1 LTLEQAPRYVAGAV
15 RLCGR
20 EVPRFAVVRGGRA
33 MKKLGIV
40 LALLAAVV
48 ILLPSPAL
56 AQVKGLYWT
65 TSGFFGPFPIT
76 DLIPSVPKEKA
87 REVTIPVSM
96 WVIDHPKGL
105 VVFDTGNNV
114 AISDG
119 GCKQHWAPGNCDGLK
134 PSQKRDDVIDRQLQK
149 LGYSADKVKAVVTSH
164 AHLDHIGN
172 IKMFPKAV
180 HVIQKK
186 ELYQAWWPEKFQR
199 AGGVFVMGDFDGP
212 ARDFTY
218 LELDGDYDLFGD
230 GSVMVLSTPGHT
242 LGHQSMKVKLASGQ
256 TILMSQDA
264 IWMQENLDGYPAG
277 LNYSV
282 KDYTNSVNRLKMMRD
297 LENADLFFAHDQDQY
312 KAKGGRWYK

>member
-1 LTLEQAPRYVAGAV
+1 
-15 RLCGR
+15 
-20 EVPRFAVVRGGRA
+20 

-40 LALLAAVV
+40 VALLAVV
-48 ILLPSPAL
+48 LTLPSPAL
-56 AQVKGLYWT
+56 AQVKQLYWT

-87 REVTIPVSM
+87 RDVTIPVSM

-105 VVFDTGNNV
+105 VIFDTGNNV

-119 GCKQHWAPGNCDGLK
+119 GCKQHWVPGNCEGLK

-172 IKMFPKAV
+172 IKMFPNAV

-199 AGGVFVMGDFDGP
+199 AGGVFVVKDFDGE
-212 ARDFTY
+212 ARDFNY

-242 LGHQSMKVKLASGQ
+242 LGHQSMKVKLASGH
-256 TILMSQDA
+256 TILISQDA

-282 KDYTNSVNRLKMMRD
+282 KDYNNSVNRLKMMRD